1 MKDKIKAVALFSGGL
16 DSILAVKLIQEQG
29 IEVEGINF
37 NTPFFGLG
45 EAFVIAK
52 DLDINLEIIDIT
64 EELLKILKKPKYG
77 FGKNMNPCIDC
88 HALMFKKAGEYMNK
102 IGASFILSGE
112 VLGERPMS
120 QNRNSLSIV
129 GRESGF
135 EGRILRPL
143 SALLLTETIP
153 EKEGLVN
160 RNKLLDI
167 SGRSRKR
174 QIELAAKIGI
184 KDYPSPAG
192 GCKLTEPA
200 FSKRL
205 RDLFTQGSFSIE
217 EIELLKLGRHFR
229 LSKGIKLVVGRNK
242 EENEQLQNFFQ
253 DGDFLFKA
261 KKSEKSGI
269 GKNVVIIGGGNTA
282 MDAARTAYRLVGED
296 GKVTVVYRRT
306 INEMPA
312 DQSEIK
318 AVLEENMEIIEL
330 AGPEKVINENG
341 QVKSLLCSKMELKE
355 TDSSGRPRPVKIEG
369 SKFEIPCD
377 TIIPSESVH
386 AFDTPLLLHAP
397 KQQSAGH

>member
-1 MKDKIKAVALFSGGL
+1 MKNKIKAVALFSGGL

-29 IEVEGINF
+29 IEVKGVNF
-37 NTPFFGLG
+37 KTPFFGLD
-45 EAFVIAK
+45 EAYVIAK

-120 QNRNSLSIV
+120 QNRNSLSIIE
-129 GRESGF
+129 RESGF
-135 EGRILRPL
+135 EGKILRPL
-143 SALLLTETIP
+143 SALLLAEIIP
-153 EKEGLVN
+153 EKEGLVD

-174 QIELAAKIGI
+174 QMKLAAKMGI

-205 RDLFTQGSFSIE
+205 RDLFTQESFSLE

-229 LSKGIKLVVGRNK
+229 LSRDIKLVVGRNK

-261 KKSEKSGI
+261 KNLKGPVSLLKKGSKVSNELIDKSCRI
-269 GKNVVIIGGGNTA
+269 TA
-282 MDAARTAYRLVGED
+282 RYCDR
-296 GKVTVVYRRT
+296 
-306 INEMPA
+306 NE
-312 DQSEIK
+312 
-318 AVLEENMEIIEL
+318 EENEEVNINYYSKSKELVRTMKVKPLIDDKLEILRIQ
-330 AGPEKVINENG
+330 G
-341 QVKSLLCSKMELKE
+341 
-355 TDSSGRPRPVKIEG
+355 
-369 SKFEIPCD
+369 
-377 TIIPSESVH
+377 
-386 AFDTPLLLHAP
+386 
-397 KQQSAGH
+397 

>member
-29 IEVEGINF
+29 IEIKGVNF
-37 NTPFFGLG
+37 KTPFFGLG

-64 EELLKILKKPKYG
+64 EELLKILKKPNYG

-120 QNRNSLSIV
+120 QNRNSLSIIE
-129 GRESGF
+129 RESGF

-143 SALLLTETIP
+143 SALLLAETIP
-153 EKEGLVN
+153 EKEGLVD

-174 QIELAAKIGI
+174 QMELAVKMGI
-184 KDYPSPAG
+184 EDYPSPAG

-205 RDLFTQGSFSIE
+205 RDLFTQGGFSLE
-217 EIELLKLGRHFR
+217 DIELLKLGRHFR
-229 LSKGIKLVVGRNK
+229 LSKDIKLVVGRNK

-261 KKSEKSGI
+261 KNLKGPVSLLKKGSKVGDGLLDKSCQI
-269 GKNVVIIGGGNTA
+269 TA
-282 MDAARTAYRLVGED
+282 RYCDR
-296 GKVTVVYRRT
+296 
-306 INEMPA
+306 NE
-312 DQSEIK
+312 
-318 AVLEENMEIIEL
+318 EENEEVFIDYYRKLKGIVKTKKVKPLIEDEL
-330 AGPEKVINENG
+330 E
-341 QVKSLLCSKMELKE
+341 SLRIQ
-355 TDSSGRPRPVKIEG
+355 G
-369 SKFEIPCD
+369 
-377 TIIPSESVH
+377 
-386 AFDTPLLLHAP
+386 
-397 KQQSAGH
+397 

>member
-1 MKDKIKAVALFSGGL
+1 MKYKIKAVVLFSGGL
-16 DSILAVKLIQEQG
+16 DSILALKLIQEQG
-29 IEVEGINF
+29 IEVKGVNF
-37 NTPFFGLG
+37 KTPFFGLD

-52 DLDINLEIIDIT
+52 DLDIDLKIIDIT

-120 QNRNSLSIV
+120 QNRNSLSIIE
-129 GRESGF
+129 RESGF
-135 EGRILRPL
+135 EGKILRPL

-153 EKEGLVN
+153 EKGGLVN

-174 QIELAAKIGI
+174 QIELAAKMGI
-184 KDYPSPAG
+184 NDYPSPAG

-205 RDLFTQGSFSIE
+205 RDLFTQGSFSLE

-229 LSKGIKLVVGRNK
+229 LSKDIKLVVGRNK

-261 KKSEKSGI
+261 KNLKGPVSLLKRGSRVNNEPIDKSCQI
-269 GKNVVIIGGGNTA
+269 TA
-282 MDAARTAYRLVGED
+282 RYCDR
-296 GKVTVVYRRT
+296 
-306 INEMPA
+306 NE
-312 DQSEIK
+312 
-318 AVLEENMEIIEL
+318 EENEEVNINYYSKSKELVRTMKVKPLREEELEILRIQ
-330 AGPEKVINENG
+330 G
-341 QVKSLLCSKMELKE
+341 
-355 TDSSGRPRPVKIEG
+355 
-369 SKFEIPCD
+369 
-377 TIIPSESVH
+377 
-386 AFDTPLLLHAP
+386 
-397 KQQSAGH
+397 

>member
-29 IEVEGINF
+29 IEVKGVNF
-37 NTPFFGLG
+37 KTPFFSLD

-120 QNRNSLSIV
+120 QNRNSLNIIE
-129 GRESGF
+129 RESGF

-143 SALLLTETIP
+143 SALLLAETIP
-153 EKEGLVN
+153 EKEGLVD

-167 SGRSRKR
+167 SGRSRRR
-174 QIELAAKIGI
+174 QMELATKMGI
-184 KDYPSPAG
+184 KNYPSPAG
-192 GCKLTEPA
+192 GCKLTESA

-205 RDLFTQGSFSIE
+205 RDLFIQESFSLE

-229 LSKGIKLVVGRNK
+229 LSKDIKLVVGRNK
-242 EENEQLQNFFQ
+242 EENEQLQSFFQ

-261 KKSEKSGI
+261 KNLKGPVSLLKKGSKVSDGLLDKSCQITARYCDRNEEENEEVNINYYSKS
-269 GKNVVIIGGGNTA
+269 KE
-282 MDAARTAYRLVGED
+282 LV
-296 GKVTVVYRRT
+296 RT
-306 INEMPA
+306 IKVKPLIE
-312 DQSEIK
+312 DELEI
-318 AVLEENMEIIEL
+318 LRIQ
-330 AGPEKVINENG
+330 G
-341 QVKSLLCSKMELKE
+341 
-355 TDSSGRPRPVKIEG
+355 
-369 SKFEIPCD
+369 
-377 TIIPSESVH
+377 
-386 AFDTPLLLHAP
+386 
-397 KQQSAGH
+397 

>member
-29 IEVEGINF
+29 IEVRGVNF
-37 NTPFFGLG
+37 RTPFFGLDKNL
-45 EAFVIAK
+45 ASIK
-52 DLDINLEIIDIT
+52 YLDIDLEIIDIT
-64 EELLKILKKPKYG
+64 QELLEVLRNPRYG

-88 HALMFKKAGEYMNK
+88 HILMFKKAGEYMTK

-120 QNRNSLSIV
+120 QNRNSLSRIE
-129 GRESGF
+129 RESGF

-143 SALLLTETIP
+143 SALLLAETIP
-153 EKEGLVN
+153 EKEGLVD

-174 QIELAAKIGI
+174 QMELAVKMGI
-184 KDYPSPAG
+184 EDYPSPAG

-205 RDLFTQGSFSIE
+205 RDLFTQENFSLK

-229 LSKGIKLVVGRNK
+229 LSKDIKLVVGRNK

-261 KKSEKSGI
+261 KNLKGPVSLLKKVSKVGDGLLDKSCQI
-269 GKNVVIIGGGNTA
+269 TA
-282 MDAARTAYRLVGED
+282 RYCDR
-296 GKVTVVYRRT
+296 
-306 INEMPA
+306 NE
-312 DQSEIK
+312 
-318 AVLEENMEIIEL
+318 EENEEVSIDYYRKLKGIV
-330 AGPEKVINENG
+330 KTRK
-341 QVKSLLCSKMELKE
+341 VKSLTEDEL
-355 TDSSGRPRPVKIEG
+355 
-369 SKFEIPCD
+369 
-377 TIIPSESVH
+377 ES
-386 AFDTPLLLHAP
+386 LRI
-397 KQQSAGH
+397 QG